1 MNIAPIAGCRSPMEL
16 EYFKDLIDFGI
27 TIEHGFLLNQFS
39 KNTSYCPNI
48 NTQAIL
54 LLPKKNLRSSVPESL
69 DFVS

>member
-1 MNIAPIAGCRSPMEL
+1 MEL

-48 NTQAIL
+48 NNIGYL
-54 LLPKKNLRSSVPESL
+54 WSVISEYT
-69 DFVS
+69 DF